1 MPTPPLTPAQRR
13 ALRARAHPLHPVV
26 LTGGNGVTDAVV
38 AEVEVH
44 LKAHELIKIKV
55 AGEDWDQREA
65 TLADICRRTG
75 SAPVQHIGKTLVIYR
90 ERPEPAKKSA
100 PAPKPHAAKAP
111 RDAKPD
117 PRRRR
122 PTPARHRP

>member
-26 LTGGNGVTDAVV
+26 LTGGKGVTDAVV

-65 TLADICRRTG
+65 TLAEICRRTG

-90 ERPEPAKKSA
+90 EHPEPAKK
-100 PAPKPHAAKAP
+100 PAPKPHAAKTP
-111 RDAKPD
+111 RSAKSD

-122 PTPARHRP
+122 PTPARRQP